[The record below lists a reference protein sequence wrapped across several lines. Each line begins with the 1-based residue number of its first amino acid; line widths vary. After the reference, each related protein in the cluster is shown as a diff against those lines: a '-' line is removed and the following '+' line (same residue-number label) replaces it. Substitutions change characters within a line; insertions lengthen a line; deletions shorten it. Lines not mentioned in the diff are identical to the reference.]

1 MNFKL
6 VNSYENAGEAEG
18 LVVVIDVLRAFTTS
32 CFIINNNARQL
43 IAVDDLETALKLKK
57 KYPEYI
63 LIGERK
69 GIKPEGF
76 DHGNSPQEVKDV
88 DFKGKTVVLT
98 TTTGTRGV
106 NRSVNADEVITGSF
120 VNAKAVADYIFKS
133 RPNTVSFVCTDDSYF
148 DNEDF
153 LCASYIKSLIEK
165 KPLNFAEIKSYLR
178 KHPCSYGYIA
188 KPLTKYAKEDFALSL
203 TVDTFDFVLRAR
215 NPESGNITL
224 EKVSI
229 NKCPLFC

>member
-1 MNFKL
+1 MNFIL

-43 IAVDDLETALKLKK
+43 IAVDDSETALKLKK

-76 DHGNSPQEVKDV
+76 DHGNSPHEIKDI
-88 DFKGKTVVLT
+88 DFTGKTVVLT
-98 TTTGTRGV
+98 TTTGTKGV

-120 VNAKAVADYIFKS
+120 VNAKAISSYILKTKP
-133 RPNTVSFVCTDDSYF
+133 RTVSFVCTDDSYF

-165 KPLNFAEIKSYLR
+165 KSLNFTEIKSYIQ
-178 KHPCSYGYIA
+178 KHPCSYGYIT
-188 KPLTKYAKEDFALSL
+188 KPLTKYARQDFAFSL
-203 TVDTFDFVLRAR
+203 TVDTFDFILMAK
-215 NPESGNITL
+215 NPKSENIIL

-229 NKCPLFC
+229 N

>member
-43 IAVDDLETALKLKK
+43 IAVDDSETALKLKK

-76 DHGNSPQEVKDV
+76 DHGNSPHEIKDI
-88 DFKGKTVVLT
+88 DFTGKTVVLT
-98 TTTGTRGV
+98 TTTGTKGV

-120 VNAKAVADYIFKS
+120 VNAKAISSYILKTKP
-133 RPNTVSFVCTDDSYF
+133 RTVSFVCTDDSYF

-165 KPLNFAEIKSYLR
+165 KSLNFTEIKSYIQ
-178 KHPCSYGYIA
+178 KHPCSYGYIT
-188 KPLTKYAKEDFALSL
+188 KPLTKYARQDFAFSL
-203 TVDTFDFVLRAR
+203 TVDTFDFILMAK
-215 NPESGNITL
+215 NPKSENIIL

-229 NKCPLFC
+229 N